1 MVNRTG
7 NFKPEQLNTTTSPT
21 TDPWNDGFDQSNPNQ
36 SNTNQSNTNQISS
49 SHDNMKLPSED
60 RETIQQVQKAK
71 DRTFVSM
78 VVLVMM
84 FLLSTMILG
93 SVSIVLVPWWKHSRG
108 ILYRIY
114 FAVVLK

>member
-1 MVNRTG
+1 
-7 NFKPEQLNTTTSPT
+7 
-21 TDPWNDGFDQSNPNQ
+21 
-36 SNTNQSNTNQISS
+36 
-49 SHDNMKLPSED
+49 MKLPSED

-93 SVSIVLVPWWKHSRG
+93 SVSIVLV
-108 ILYRIY
+108 RIY